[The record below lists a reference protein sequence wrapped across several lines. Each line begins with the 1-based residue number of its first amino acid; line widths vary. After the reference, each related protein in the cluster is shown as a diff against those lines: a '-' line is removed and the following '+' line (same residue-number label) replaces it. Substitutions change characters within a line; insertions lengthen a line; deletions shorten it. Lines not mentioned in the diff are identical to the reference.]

1 MGTARNLL
9 AIAIVL
15 FFAVLSQSVYT
26 VSERELAVLFRFG
39 EVIRSDFTP
48 GLHFKVPIYNDVIK
62 FERRILTINNP
73 SEAFLTNE
81 KKNLIVDFFV
91 KWRIT
96 DAAQYYRATAGNEGI
111 AAQRLIEI
119 IKDGLRA
126 EFAKRTIQQVV
137 TAERSELIGGMLA
150 RAGSTAR
157 ELGISIVD
165 VRVKRLDLPD
175 EVSDSVFNR
184 MKQERGRVASQLRAE
199 GAEAS
204 ERIRAEAD
212 HESTV
217 ILAEAYRDAERQ
229 RGIGDARAADIY
241 AKAYEADPEFYSFY
255 RSLRAYRGSI
265 GQDADVLVLSP
276 HSDFFKYLE
285 HAGVTPK
292 SRP

>member
-1 MGTARNLL
+1 MGFARNMIAVVVIGL
-9 AIAIVL
+9 AAIV
-15 FFAVLSQSVYT
+15 SQSLFIVT
-26 VSERELAVLFRFG
+26 EQELAVLFRFG
-39 EVIRSDFTP
+39 EIIRADFSP

-62 FERRILTINNP
+62 FERRILTFNNP

-96 DAAQYYRATAGNEGI
+96 DAAQYYRATAGNESVAG
-111 AAQRLIEI
+111 QRLIEI

-137 TAERSELIGGMLA
+137 TAERSELIGDMLS

-165 VRVKRLDLPD
+165 VRVKRMDLPD

-184 MKQERGRVASQLRAE
+184 MRQERARVASQLRAE

-212 HESTV
+212 RQRTV
-217 ILAEAYRDAERQ
+217 IIAEAYRDAERL
-229 RGIGDARAADIY
+229 RGEGDARAAEIY
-241 AKAYEADPEFYSFY
+241 AQAYQQDPDFYAFY
-255 RSLRAYRGSI
+255 RSMRAYRQAI
-265 GQDADVLVLSP
+265 GQDRDVLVLAP
-276 HSDFFKYLE
+276 DSDFFKYLDRS
-285 HAGVTPK
+285 GVSP
-292 SRP
+292 RP

>member
-1 MGTARNLL
+1 MGMTRNLL
-9 AIAIVL
+9 AIAAIL
-15 FFAVLSQSVYT
+15 FLALLSQST
-26 VSERELAVLFRFG
+26 FIVSEQELAVLFRFG
-39 EVIRSDFTP
+39 EVIRSDFKP
-48 GLHFKVPIYNDVIK
+48 GLHFKIPIYNDVIK
-62 FERRILTINNP
+62 FERRILTIDNP

-96 DAAQYYRATAGNEGI
+96 DAAQFYRATAGNEGV

-137 TAERSELIGGMLA
+137 TAERSELIGGMLV

-184 MKQERGRVASQLRAE
+184 MRQERGRVASQLRAE

-212 HESTV
+212 RQRTV

-229 RGIGDARAADIY
+229 RGLGDARAAEIY
-241 AKAYEADPEFYSFY
+241 AEAYERNPEFYAFY
-255 RSLRAYRGSI
+255 RSMRAYSESL
-265 GQDADVLVLSP
+265 GQDQDVLVLGP
-276 HSDFFKYLE
+276 DSDFFKYLKRS
-285 HAGVTPK
+285 GIPPN

>member
-1 MGTARNLL
+1 MAAVRNLVAVLVLGVL
-9 AIAIVL
+9 AIV
-15 FFAVLSQSVYT
+15 SQSVFVVT
-26 VSERELAVLFRFG
+26 EQELAVLFRFG
-39 EVIRSDFTP
+39 EIIRADFSP
-48 GLHFKVPIYNDVIK
+48 GLHFKIPVYNDVLK
-62 FERRILTINNP
+62 FERRILTFNNP

-96 DAAQYYRATAGNEGI
+96 DAAQYYRATAGNEGV
-111 AAQRLIEI
+111 AGQRLIEI

-137 TAERSELIGGMLA
+137 AAERSELIGDMLA

-157 ELGISIVD
+157 ELGISVVD
-165 VRVKRLDLPD
+165 VRVKRMDLPD

-184 MKQERGRVASQLRAE
+184 MRQERGRVASQLRAE

-212 HESTV
+212 RTRTV
-217 ILAEAYRDAERQ
+217 IVAEAYRDAERL
-229 RGIGDARAADIY
+229 RGEGDARAAEIY
-241 AKAYEADPEFYSFY
+241 ARAYEANPEFYAFY
-255 RSLRAYRGSI
+255 RSLRAYRQAL
-265 GQDADVLVLSP
+265 GQDQDILVLSP
-276 HSDFFKYLE
+276 DGDFFKYLE
-285 HAGVTPK
+285 RSGAAPL

>member
-1 MGTARNLL
+1 MVRNLL
-9 AIAIVL
+9 AVAAIAFL
-15 FFAVLSQSVYT
+15 ALLSQAAFIVN
-26 VSERELAVLFRFG
+26 EQELAVLFRFG
-39 EVIRSDFTP
+39 EVIRSDFKP
-48 GLHFKVPIYNDVIK
+48 GLHFKVPIYNDVVK
-62 FERRILTINNP
+62 FERRILTIDNP

-91 KWRIT
+91 KWRVT
-96 DAAQYYRATAGNEGI
+96 DAAQFYRATAGNEGV
-111 AAQRLIEI
+111 ASQRLIEI

-137 TAERSELIGGMLA
+137 TAERSELIGDMLA

-212 HESTV
+212 RQRTV

-229 RGIGDARAADIY
+229 RGLGDARAAEIY
-241 AKAYEADPEFYSFY
+241 AQAYERNPEFYSFY
-255 RSLRAYRGSI
+255 RSMRAYSDSL
-265 GQDADVLVLSP
+265 GQEQDVLVLSP
-276 HSDFFKYLE
+276 DSDFFKYLK
-285 HAGVTPK
+285 HPGTAP
-292 SRP
+292 SSPH

>member
-1 MGTARNLL
+1 MGVVRNLL
-9 AIAIVL
+9 AIA
-15 FFAVLSQSVYT
+15 AVAFLALLSQST
-26 VSERELAVLFRFG
+26 FIVSEQESAVLFRFG
-39 EVIRSDFTP
+39 EIIRSDFKP
-48 GLHFKVPIYNDVIK
+48 GLHFKVPIYNDVVK
-62 FERRILTINNP
+62 FERRILTIDNP

-96 DAAQYYRATAGNEGI
+96 DAAQFYRATAGNESV

-137 TAERSELIGGMLA
+137 TAERSELIGDMMA
-150 RAGSTAR
+150 RASSTAR

-165 VRVKRLDLPD
+165 VRVKRMDLPD

-184 MKQERGRVASQLRAE
+184 MRQERGRVASQLRAE
-199 GAEAS
+199 GAESS

-212 HESTV
+212 RQRTV

-229 RGIGDARAADIY
+229 RGLGDARAAEIY
-241 AKAYEADPEFYSFY
+241 AQAYEHNPEFYAFY
-255 RSLRAYRGSI
+255 RSMRAYSDAL
-265 GQDADVLVLSP
+265 GQEQDVLVLSP
-276 HSDFFKYLE
+276 DSDFFKYLKQSG
-285 HAGVTPK
+285 AAPS